1 MFRISI
7 FEFRIYICNATE
19 SCPLGYTEAGTPIT
33 GSLSDHPQTGGLMNP
48 PRWFLHP
55 ILIFI
60 ISIAAL
66 GTSLFLYI
74 HWYVEASSVLRAAIE
89 NFNLDQGRM
98 LETRTWMVVIVLSVL
113 VGVILMGIFSIFVYG
128 QKTLQLYRLQN
139 NFISNFTHELK
150 TPVTSLKMF
159 LETLSVHDLPHQDR
173 QKYIGYM
180 IADVN
185 RLRDNIDRIMNL
197 AKIESKS
204 YADEFTDVDLVEA
217 VETFFRSNRHL
228 FSDAEIRI
236 HRPATPMPQY
246 RLSLSLFEMLLMN
259 LATNAVK
266 YNASVPP
273 RLDIR
278 FEPGRSKWHIRFADN
293 GIGFEKKEIRKIFRK
308 FYQVGRVDDM
318 TAKGTGLGLYLVQ
331 TIARIHRWQVT
342 AESPG
347 IGRGSVF
354 TVSLPARKGF

>member
-1 MFRISI
+1 
-7 FEFRIYICNATE
+7 
-19 SCPLGYTEAGTPIT
+19 
-33 GSLSDHPQTGGLMNP
+33 MNP

-60 ISIAAL
+60 LSIAAL
-66 GTSLFLYI
+66 GASLFLYI
-74 HWYVEASSVLRAAIE
+74 HWYVEASTVLQAAME
-89 NFNLDQGRM
+89 NFNLDQERV
-98 LETRTWMVVIVLSVL
+98 LETQTWVVVIVLSVL

-159 LETLSVHDLPHQDR
+159 LETLSNHEFSAQER

-180 IADVN
+180 VADVN
-185 RLRDNIDRIMNL
+185 RLTDNIDRIMNL

-204 YADEFTDVDLVEA
+204 YVDEFTVVDLVEA
-217 VETFFRSNRHL
+217 TEAFFRNNRHL
-228 FSDAEIRI
+228 FNRADIRI
-236 HRPATPMPQY
+236 HRPAHPVPSY
-246 RLSLSLFEMLLMN
+246 RISRSLFEMLLMN

-266 YNASVPP
+266 YNDKEKP

-278 FEPGRSKWHIRFADN
+278 FEDGGKKHYMRFEDN
-293 GIGFEKKEIRKIFRK
+293 GVGFEKNEVRKIFKK

-331 TIARIHRWQVT
+331 TIAKIHRWRVM
-342 AESPG
+342 AESRG
-347 IGRGSVF
+347 IGKGSVF
-354 TVSLPARKGF
+354 TVAMAADKAA